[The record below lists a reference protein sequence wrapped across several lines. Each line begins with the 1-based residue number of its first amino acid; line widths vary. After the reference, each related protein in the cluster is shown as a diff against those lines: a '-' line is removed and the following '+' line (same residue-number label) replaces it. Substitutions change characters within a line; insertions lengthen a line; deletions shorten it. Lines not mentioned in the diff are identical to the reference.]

1 MMMGSVTEEGV
12 EVQHMQL
19 IRVCVYRCN
28 SCIQICMALQICKA
42 CTVSTNPTC
51 LTLPNRIIHS
61 LKYIKSHGV
70 IT

>member
-1 MMMGSVTEEGV
+1 MMTGSITEEGV
-12 EVQHMQL
+12 EVQHMQP

-28 SCIQICMALQICKA
+28 SCTYSDMALQICKA
-42 CTVSTNPTC
+42 GTVSTNPTC
-51 LTLPNRIIHS
+51 FTLPDRIIHS